1 MTDPVVTN
9 EAPAADDFAMHVTI
23 GFTRNGK
30 PWTSASTESFSMDQ
44 TNAVIAQHV
53 VISAVKD
60 MLFKMGAASAAAK
73 DPEFAA
79 KYAAIKALLA

>member
-1 MTDPVVTN
+1 MNDVTQ
-9 EAPAADDFAMHVTI
+9 PADSFELEI
-23 GFTRNGK
+23 GVRIMKNGK
-30 PWTSASTESFSMDQ
+30 PWTRQLTESTSMDQ

-53 VISAVKD
+53 VVEAVKGV
-60 MLFKMGAASAAAK
+60 LFKMGAASAAAK